1 MFVSPALPPK
11 KWVRVTSYCLA
22 IHVWFMVFL
31 YRYLF
36 SATIIIQQHRQ
47 QYASVKFPIIS
58 FILLNLKVFSRKKK
72 KKKKKWN
79 GVFPM
84 QTKPSYNVFRTIK
97 HQKGSVVILKH
108 SKFRIGPKF
117 MHRSNK
123 FQSYPLRLCAKQT
136 NKQKNCINKCAFLP
150 RGFFMHN
157 HAKITQCILEW
168 NLFY

>member
-1 MFVSPALPPK
+1 
-11 KWVRVTSYCLA
+11 
-22 IHVWFMVFL
+22 
-31 YRYLF
+31 
-36 SATIIIQQHRQ
+36 
-47 QYASVKFPIIS
+47 
-58 FILLNLKVFSRKKK
+58 
-72 KKKKKWN
+72 
-79 GVFPM
+79 M

-136 NKQKNCINKCAFLP
+136 NKQKNCTNKCAFLP

-168 NLFY
+168 NLFYQASMEVCMFLFHWECEIITEQTFTRTDLKNETLFISIDVSIQPHSRKYYSFVALRAAKINR